1 VKVSKERL
9 QEIIKEEVDKAQ
21 QQNQE
26 VVQSINQMRDK
37 FKKLYQT
44 FGKVKGADK
53 QELVLLNKLVDAAI
67 AQIQQGNGKQ
77 ALLMALQK
85 LGVKVNE

>member
-1 VKVSKERL
+1 MKVSKERL

>member
-1 VKVSKERL
+1 MKVSKEKL
-9 QEIIKEEVDKAQ
+9 QQIIKEEVEKAQ
-21 QQNQE
+21 QDEE
-26 VVQSINQMRDK
+26 VINSINQMRDK
-37 FKKLYQT
+37 FKKLYQV

-53 QELVLLNKLVDAAI
+53 QELVLLSKLIDAAI

-77 ALLMALQK
+77 ALAYALQK

>member
-77 ALLMALQK
+77 ALLIALQK

>member
-1 VKVSKERL
+1 MKISKEKL
-9 QEIIKEEVDKAQ
+9 QQIIKEEVEKSQ
-21 QQNQE
+21 QDEE
-26 VVQSINQMRDK
+26 VINSINQMREK
-37 FKKLYQT
+37 FKKLYQV

-53 QELVLLNKLVDAAI
+53 QELVLLNKLIDAAI
-67 AQIQQGNGKQ
+67 TQIQQDNGKQ

>member
-1 VKVSKERL
+1 MKVSKERL

-77 ALLMALQK
+77 ALLIALQK